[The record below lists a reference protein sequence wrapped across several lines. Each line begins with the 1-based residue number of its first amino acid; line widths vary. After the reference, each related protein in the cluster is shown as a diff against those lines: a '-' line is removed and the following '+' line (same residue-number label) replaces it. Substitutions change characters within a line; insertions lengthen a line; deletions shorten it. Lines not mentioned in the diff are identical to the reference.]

1 MSLTELEFF
10 YNHDY
15 FPCFIHKKAFKFYFY
30 STFLFFMLRL
40 RNIKFLLQKSS
51 INLPQNTLLI

>member
-15 FPCFIHKKAFKFYFY
+15 FPCFIHKKKRLNFIFIQLFYFY
-30 STFLFFMLRL
+30 A
-40 RNIKFLLQKSS
+40 S
-51 INLPQNTLLI
+51 IEKY